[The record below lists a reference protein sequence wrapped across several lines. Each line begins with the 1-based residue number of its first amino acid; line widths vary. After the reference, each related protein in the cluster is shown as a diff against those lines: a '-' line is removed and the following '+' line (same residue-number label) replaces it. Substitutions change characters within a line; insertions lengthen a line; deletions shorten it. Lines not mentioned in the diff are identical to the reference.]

1 MSTQIS
7 YTKVVG
13 DLTAKRG
20 DTFRIKISFFTRTNG
35 VLSPDDITA
44 STFKM
49 DIAKKA
55 DGTENIKHLTMASG
69 LSITSPNFLIVLIA
83 ATGMNIAPGTYYYD
97 IERTYPDGTVKTKP
111 EGRFIVEADV
121 TLPTT

>member
-1 MSTQIS
+1 MSTQIP

-13 DLTAKRG
+13 DIAAKRG
-20 DTFRIKISFFTRTNG
+20 DTFRIKVGFSTRTNG
-35 VLSPDDITA
+35 VISPDDITG

-49 DIAKKA
+49 DIAKNA
-55 DGTENIKHLTMASG
+55 DGTENIKHLTMGGG
-69 LSITSPNFLIVLIA
+69 LSITAPNFLIVLIA
-83 ATGMNIAPGTYYYD
+83 ATGMNLTPGIYYYD

-121 TLPTT
+121 TLPTS